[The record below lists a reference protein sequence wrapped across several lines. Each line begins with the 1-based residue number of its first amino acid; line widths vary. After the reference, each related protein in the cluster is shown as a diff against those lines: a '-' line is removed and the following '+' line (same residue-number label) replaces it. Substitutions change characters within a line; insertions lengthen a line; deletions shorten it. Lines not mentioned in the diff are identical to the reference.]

1 MAGGTY
7 DLVVFGATGYTG
19 QFVAEEVA
27 RIADKNPDLKFA
39 YAGRSKEKLE
49 KTLMMARANT
59 KLELADV
66 PLITADVSDEE
77 SLLSMANQ
85 AKVVINCVGPY
96 RFYGEKV
103 VKACIEGGADH
114 VDISGEPQ
122 YLETM
127 QLKYAKEAEEKG
139 VHIVGACGFDSVPA
153 DMGTLFLQDSF
164 EGDVNSVEMVVSLHD
179 ESSGNAPIN
188 FTTMECAIHGL
199 AHSSELKTIRKDLFS
214 TQLPKPCFKP
224 EPRGK
229 LFFSEEAGRWCLP
242 NMASDRSVVMRS
254 QRCNFELEKRRP
266 VQFSAFF
273 GISSL
278 STAIFG
284 IVFGVLFYVM
294 ASISF
299 TRSLL
304 LKYPEFFTFGL
315 FSRKGPK
322 REDLVNMKFC
332 VTLTGKGWEKKIEDP
347 EQQHTDPP
355 TVSKTVTVVGPD
367 PGYFGTA
374 TIVSQCALTVLQE
387 KDKLPKSGGV
397 FPPGAAF
404 VKTTLRSRLEDN
416 GISFKVKE

>member
-1 MAGGTY
+1 
-7 DLVVFGATGYTG
+7 
-19 QFVAEEVA
+19 
-27 RIADKNPDLKFA
+27 
-39 YAGRSKEKLE
+39 
-49 KTLMMARANT
+49 
-59 KLELADV
+59 
-66 PLITADVSDEE
+66 
-77 SLLSMANQ
+77 
-85 AKVVINCVGPY
+85 
-96 RFYGEKV
+96 
-103 VKACIEGGADH
+103 
-114 VDISGEPQ
+114 
-122 YLETM
+122 
-127 QLKYAKEAEEKG
+127 
-139 VHIVGACGFDSVPA
+139 
-153 DMGTLFLQDSF
+153 
-164 EGDVNSVEMVVSLHD
+164 
-179 ESSGNAPIN
+179 
-188 FTTMECAIHGL
+188 
-199 AHSSELKTIRKDLFS
+199 
-214 TQLPKPCFKP
+214 
-224 EPRGK
+224 
-229 LFFSEEAGRWCLP
+229 
-242 NMASDRSVVMRS
+242 MASDRSVVMRS